1 MITSMQ
7 KNAAEEWLLYPDGS
21 LDVLRHSGRVMSD
34 LTEFELRL
42 FEWIRQSDFETVAWS
57 SKAAAKSFKCKEDEI
72 YEGVAS
78 LTKKL
83 PSRIQIYYEDGNV
96 HIAAE

>member
-1 MITSMQ
+1 M
-7 KNAAEEWLLYPDGS
+7 A
-21 LDVLRHSGRVMSD
+21 D

-42 FEWIRQSDFETVAWS
+42 FEWIRQSDFESVAWS
-57 SKAAAKSFKCKEDEI
+57 TKKAAKSLKCTEDEI
-72 YEGVAS
+72 NEGVAS

-83 PSRIQIYYEDGNV
+83 PTRIQIYYEEVNV

>member
-1 MITSMQ
+1 MLS
-7 KNAAEEWLLYPDGS
+7 
-21 LDVLRHSGRVMSD
+21 HSGSVMAD
-34 LTEFELRL
+34 LTDFELRL

-57 SKAAAKSFKCKEDEI
+57 SKKAAKSFKCKESEI

-83 PSRIQIYYEDGNV
+83 PSRIQIYYEEGNV

>member
-1 MITSMQ
+1 MQ
-7 KNAAEEWLLYPDGS
+7 KNVAEEWLLFPDGS

-57 SKAAAKSFKCKEDEI
+57 SKAAAKSFKCKEDQI

-96 HIAAE
+96 HIAAD